1 MADRLD
7 GKVCVVS
14 GAGRG
19 IGEGIAKRLASEG
32 AKVAIVDLDLPAAK
46 KVAAAIDKAGGS
58 AIAIKCDVA
67 DRKSVREMIR
77 ATVKAFGR
85 LDVIFNN
92 AAVAEIRPFMEVR
105 ERDWNKIMHVNGLGV
120 LICMQEAVKQMRRQK
135 GKGGKII
142 NTSSIAGREGF
153 DVQPHYCASKS
164 AVVSLTQSGARAFA
178 ADGITVN
185 AFCPGVVKTELWE
198 QLDKEFMKYGLFK
211 KPGDAMKTF
220 CQRVL
225 SGKPSTADDIVGL
238 AAFLASGDSDY
249 ITGQSIMVDG
259 GMVLA

>member
-19 IGEGIAKRLASEG
+19 IGEGIAIRLASEG
-32 AKVAIVDLDLPAAK
+32 AKVVIADLDERAGK
-46 KVAAAIDKAGGS
+46 KVAAGIGKVGGS
-58 AIAIKCDVA
+58 AIAVKCDVA
-67 DRKSVREMIR
+67 DRKSAREMIR

-105 ERDWNKIMHVNGLGV
+105 EQDWNKIMHVNGLGV

-135 GKGGKII
+135 GTGGKII
-142 NTSSIAGREGF
+142 NTASIAGREGF
-153 DVQPHYCASKS
+153 DVQPHYCASKA
-164 AVVSLTQSGARAFA
+164 AVISLTQSGARAFA
-178 ADGITVN
+178 GDGITVN
-185 AFCPGVVKTELWE
+185 AFCPGVVKTELWD

-225 SGKPSTADDIVGL
+225 SGKPSTVDDIVGL
-238 AAFLASGDSDY
+238 AAFLASSDSDY

>member
-225 SGKPSTADDIVGL
+225 SGNPSTADDIVGL